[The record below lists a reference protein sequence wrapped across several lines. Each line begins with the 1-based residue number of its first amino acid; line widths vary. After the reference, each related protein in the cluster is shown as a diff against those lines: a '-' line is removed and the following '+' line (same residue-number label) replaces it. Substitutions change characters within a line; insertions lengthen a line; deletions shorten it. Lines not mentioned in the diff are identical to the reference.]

1 VRFACLHLPGF
12 VVQVHVRA
20 QPHLQ
25 GTPFAVLRETE
36 GKVARVVAAS
46 RGALAEGAQPGLTAT
61 QARAVAP
68 SVKLVDARP
77 EAYAAALRALGEA
90 ALALSVT
97 VEVPEDVSAGHILAL
112 VPPGVRG
119 ASFGE
124 RLLEVATRLGL
135 VGRVGI
141 ADDRFSAW
149 AATQAEPRVPV
160 RAVPAGGAAAFLAPL
175 PLELLPLDP
184 DVRRTLKLL
193 GVHTMGDFAALPPP
207 SVGRRWAQHGVDAST
222 LARGEDRRPLTAFLP
237 VEKIREAVELEHEV
251 AELEPLAFVLRPL
264 CERVAT
270 RLAGRGSAAAK
281 VAVTLSGHGGPES
294 RRMETTI
301 TIAPARPTPSAR
313 TLVDLLRAHLSERQ
327 LEHGV
332 DRVAVEVVEEGEAVA
347 IELDLFDRAA
357 AAPGAVDV
365 AVARLRAAFGADAVS
380 GAALADRHRPEA
392 AWQKVAFTPP
402 DEAAQRRGLRA
413 KAPRGAKRKASADL
427 PPAAPTVLP
436 MLVRTPGAL
445 RLLDP
450 PAPLAT
456 DEDVNRRAA
465 EDAENRNSDSG
476 LSDLCVSA
484 VPTRFQLAGSYQ
496 HVTSVAGPT
505 RLEAEWWTD
514 EPLARDY
521 YEVATEEGGRYWL
534 YRDRRS
540 GGFYLHGVFD

>member
-1 VRFACLHLPGF
+1 MRFACLHLPGLF
-12 VVQVHVRA
+12 VQVHVRA
-20 QPHLQ
+20 TPHLQ
-25 GTPFAVLRETE
+25 GSPFAVLRESE

-46 RGALAEGAQPGLTAT
+46 RGALAEGVQPGLTAT
-61 QARAVAP
+61 QARAIAP
-68 SVKLVDARP
+68 MVKLVDAMP

-90 ALALSVT
+90 TLALSVT
-97 VEVPEDVSAGHILAL
+97 VEVPDDAAAGHVLAL
-112 VPPGVRG
+112 VPPGARG

-124 RLLEVATRLGL
+124 RLLECATRLGL

-184 DVRRTLKLL
+184 DVRRTLRLL
-193 GVHTMGDFAALPPP
+193 GVRTMGDFAALPPP

-222 LARGEDRRPLTAFLP
+222 LARGEDRRPLQAFVP
-237 VEKIREAVELEHEV
+237 VEPIREAIELEHEV

-264 CERVAT
+264 CERVAA
-270 RLAGRGSAAAK
+270 RLAGRGSAAAR
-281 VAVTLSGHGGPES
+281 VAVTLSGHGGPEC
-294 RRMETTI
+294 RRLDSTI
-301 TIAPARPTPSAR
+301 QIAPARPTPSAR
-313 TLVDLLRAHLSERQ
+313 TLVDLVRAHLSERQ

-332 DRVAVEVVEEGEAVA
+332 DRVAVEVVQEGEALAV
-347 IELDLFDRAA
+347 ELDLFERAG

-365 AVARLRAAFGADAVS
+365 AVARLRAAFGAEAVS

-392 AWQKVAFTPP
+392 AWQPVAFTPP
-402 DEAAQRRGLRA
+402 DGAQARGERKRSGLRA
-413 KAPRGAKRKASADL
+413 TAPRGSKRKASSDL

-450 PAPLAT
+450 PALLDVAAQVASAT
-456 DEDVNRRAA
+456 PANDDQPPRA
-465 EDAENRNSDSG
+465 
-476 LSDLCVSA
+476 
-484 VPTRFQLAGSYQ
+484 FQLGGARH
-496 HVTSVAGPT
+496 HVTSVCGPT